1 MPREI
6 DREST
11 APPGARK
18 RRRVRGGRRFREVGA
33 RKGRSDRPATAAP
46 RESRLPAFVGMKV
59 SPHEVLGRLRVMVL
73 GAGSVGHLAAMHL
86 ARLQVGEIRI
96 VDPSPH
102 HKAEGLLTHA
112 ALPPSALG
120 KPKALWCARQ
130 CKRLSP
136 RTRVSALC
144 GPVQSLPLAGFEG
157 LDLVV
162 LATDNVAAEVEAA
175 RRAMRHGVPLVQGA
189 VYGEMLVAAARFW
202 TNADPAGPC
211 PVCALSAQ
219 EWQSVSSQTYFR
231 CSGNGAAADAE
242 EKVAPTMSTSS
253 LCSMAADLVLMV
265 ALRHVLGLGKPLGD
279 CAVEYC
285 GYNHRTTVT
294 PLTRNHQCPAEHA
307 RWETRAFD
315 QPLADLTPRALA
327 QAALGCEELPE
338 DLAFTVGEELVFV
351 QDAPCCGSPHSIA
364 RFAREGTPVAACPR
378 CGADLVP
385 HPFYCHRPVPATIL
399 GPLLDRTLSDIGAGS
414 VQAILVQAGNRSIL
428 CRRKET
434 ESP

>member
-1 MPREI
+1 MPRKT
-6 DREST
+6 DCES
-11 APPGARK
+11 AAAPGARK
-18 RRRVRGGRRFREVGA
+18 RRRLRGARRFREVRLPG
-33 RKGRSDRPATAAP
+33 GTAAP
-46 RESRLPAFVGMKV
+46 ANTAPLATRLPSFVGMEV
-59 SPHEVLGRLRVMVL
+59 SPHEVLGRLRVMVV
-73 GAGSVGHLAAMHL
+73 GAGSVGHLVALHL

-96 VDPSPH
+96 VDPSPR

-130 CKRLSP
+130 CKRLSQM
-136 RTRVSALC
+136 TGVFALC
-144 GPVQSLPLAGFEG
+144 SPVQSLPLAGLQG

-189 VYGEMLVAAARFW
+189 VYGEMLVATARFW

-242 EKVAPTMSTSS
+242 EIVAPTMSTSS

-285 GYNHRTTVT
+285 GYNHRTNVT

-307 RWETRAFD
+307 RWETCAFD
-315 QPLADLTPRALA
+315 RPVGRLTPRALA

-338 DLAFTVGEELVFV
+338 DLAFTVGEALVYV
-351 QDAPCCGSPHSIA
+351 QDAPCCGFPHPIS

-378 CGADLVP
+378 CGADLLP
-385 HPFYCHRPVPATIL
+385 HPFHCHRPVPATIL
-399 GPLLDRTLSDIGAGS
+399 GPLMDRTFSDIGAGS

-434 ESP
+434 EKP